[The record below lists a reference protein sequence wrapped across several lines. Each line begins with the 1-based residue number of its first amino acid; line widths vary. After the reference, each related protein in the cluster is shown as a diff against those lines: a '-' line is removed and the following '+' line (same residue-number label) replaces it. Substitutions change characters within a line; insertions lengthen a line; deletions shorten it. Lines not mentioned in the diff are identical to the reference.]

1 MPVSI
6 LDVRQTISVLAR
18 QNKLNAVIYS
28 LVIPTLLGLLA
39 GFYKEIT
46 ALSQFAFWV
55 PFVILVVGAW
65 VTAWLNYDVKL
76 APEVYFE
83 LDDAKH
89 QISDLSKT
97 TQFLSTLQEQ
107 ALVLGAMVRE
117 QVKKRPLRQCSLK
130 EAVDEICSLLTAN
143 RDNLF
148 DFDSRELWSFAV
160 YIYSEN
166 DGMLHPVWRKKHEKH
181 PSKSMG
187 RVWSPGQGHVGIA
200 WAQGEGKICPD
211 ISVPGV
217 ADMFS
222 PTNKKTTYDAS
233 TYISF
238 VSEPI
243 GPHGSQKS
251 PYGVLVATSNSA
263 DRFNLGSALPL
274 RHAAS
279 AIAALIYLAYDQ
291 ADLEE
296 LVETAK
302 PKPPAGVI

>member
-1 MPVSI
+1 MPVSMP
-6 LDVRQTISVLAR
+6 DVRRTITVLAR
-18 QNKLNAVIYS
+18 QNKINALIYS
-28 LVIPTLLGLLA
+28 LVIPTLLGLLS
-39 GFYKEIT
+39 GFYKELT
-46 ALSQFAFWV
+46 AFSQFVFWI
-55 PFVILVVGAW
+55 PFVVLVVTAW

-97 TQFLSTLQEQ
+97 TRFLSTLQEQ

-117 QVKKRPLRQCSLK
+117 QVKRKLQQQGGLK
-130 EAVDEICSLLTAN
+130 EAVDEICSLMAAN

-148 DFDSRELWSFAV
+148 EFESRELWSFAV
-160 YIYSEN
+160 YIYSEK
-166 DGMLHPVWRKKHEKH
+166 DGLLYPVWRERHEKH

-222 PTNKKTTYDAS
+222 PTSKKTGYDAA
-233 TYISF
+233 TYVSF

-243 GPHGSQKS
+243 GPYGSRKV

-263 DRFNLGSALPL
+263 DRFNFGSALPL

-302 PKPPAGVI
+302 PKPPSGVI